1 MGAKKKS
8 ESFETHLE
16 KLEEIVDALESGDL
30 ELETALQ
37 RYEEGVRRLKSC
49 YEMLASAEQKVSRL
63 VGESELEPFEPEDDE
78 A

>member
-1 MGAKKKS
+1 MGARQKS
-8 ESFETHLE
+8 ESFETHLA

-49 YEMLASAEQKVSRL
+49 YELLARAEQKVSRL